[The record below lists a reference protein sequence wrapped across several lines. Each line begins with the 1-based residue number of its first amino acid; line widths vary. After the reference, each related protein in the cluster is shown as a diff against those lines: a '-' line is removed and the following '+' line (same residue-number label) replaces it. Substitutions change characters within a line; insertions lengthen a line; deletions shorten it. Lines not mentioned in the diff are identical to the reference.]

1 MKSLEATAA
10 LNQLLQIL
18 CRSLPMYLADAKPW
32 VQPGHQALQA
42 MLDRLVADQRRYAKR
57 LAEAVTA
64 LGGRPDPGRFFAEFA
79 AKNDL
84 SLDFLLQELIA
95 AQEEDLVK
103 IDRCVLQLSG
113 EPCLHSL
120 AEEIRGNI
128 RGHLEI
134 LQEAAHAKS

>member
-1 MKSLEATAA
+1 MNSPEAILA

-32 VQPGHQALQA
+32 VPPGHQPLQA
-42 MLDRLVADQRRYAKR
+42 ALDRLVADRRRYAQR
-57 LAEAVTA
+57 LAEAITA
-64 LGGRPDPGRFFAEFA
+64 LGGRPDPGRYFSEFA

-84 SLDFLLQELIA
+84 SLDFLLHEVIES
-95 AQEEDLVK
+95 QEEDLLK
-103 IDRCVLQLSG
+103 IDRCVPQFSG
-113 EPCLHSL
+113 EPSLHAL

-134 LQEAAHAKS
+134 LREAAHAEP